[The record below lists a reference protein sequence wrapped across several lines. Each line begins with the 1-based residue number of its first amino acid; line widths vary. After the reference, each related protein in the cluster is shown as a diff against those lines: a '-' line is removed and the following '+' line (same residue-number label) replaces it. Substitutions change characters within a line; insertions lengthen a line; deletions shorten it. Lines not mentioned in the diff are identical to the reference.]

1 METSTIHTQQFALKW
16 NNFHSN
22 LSSGFHELFE
32 AAEMVDVTLAVDGKF
47 LQAHKVVLSICSPY
61 FKEMFK
67 VNPCKHPIVILKDV
81 GHEHM
86 KDILEFMYLGEVS
99 VLRENL
105 ASFLRTAEL
114 LQVKGLTGDD
124 SSESS
129 KEEEKIDCEN
139 DDEEEYSNMMRNMQ
153 YNSIDNQM
161 TIPPHYSNPTS
172 VVRNPTPPPPIS
184 QHTKVPSLNIP
195 QQPNNKRSS
204 KNFNSG
210 GGNGKR
216 TKTDNNANQ
225 SIFSK
230 SVPMSLVKE
239 EDEIVSQIRKS
250 VSSNHDSEPE
260 YTDISYMKS
269 ERSSLDEDS
278 LEKHIVDKS
287 STAIDSSAEQDMLM
301 FSGDSKPYV
310 YCPYCERK
318 FVNRYN
324 LKVHVRD
331 KHEDSTINLDC
342 DVCGKTMRNRS
353 CLRVH
358 MYHHRKQVELS
369 EQPDTSP
376 N

>member
-287 STAIDSSAEQDMLM
+287 STAIDSSAEQAR
-301 FSGDSKPYV
+301 
-310 YCPYCERK
+310 C
-318 FVNRYN
+318 NA
-324 LKVHVRD
+324 
-331 KHEDSTINLDC
+331 
-342 DVCGKTMRNRS
+342 CGKCMRKSSIR
-353 CLRVH
+353 RHMFDVH
-358 MYHHRKQVELS
+358 CPTQQLPCDLCHKRFKTSNSLTTHLITIHRQFKTDRDRIRTKQ
-369 EQPDTSP
+369 
-376 N
+376 